1 MNDLEFTYADAD
13 THLNEIAELYS
24 YTEHPEFQLN
34 VKAFEDQMEMY
45 KLKPLWQQL
54 DKSQHESIIL
64 KLVDQLE
71 VLDNSLRMKAAR
83 TLLYLA
89 QGCWVE
95 VQSDEEQQSLSRY
108 NVMMLYRLGVFQAFI
123 ELLNLE
129 IENSTTASV
138 AIRKIAVSLADSAD
152 LRIILSV
159 LYIIT
164 EVMRAEKEMVDS
176 EYNELVDAFIQE
188 IGQPLG
194 DELLAVKLLGMITRF
209 CSGSAPHFPMKKV
222 LLLLWKV
229 SLVSLGGTDTLKKLK
244 SELNIIIIIIFTK
257 FNILDEYREKA
268 NLPLITEDT
277 LEISKTMR
285 ASSPPPTAAGN
296 DDNLPKRSRPFRRVR
311 NIAISEVVMLI
322 SFCFFHILS
331 ISHNLFLNNNLSLL
345 LKKKTTKK
353 CY

>member
-1 MNDLEFTYADAD
+1 MEFTYADAD

-24 YTEHPEFQLN
+24 YTEHPEFQHN

-54 DKSQHESIIL
+54 DKNQHEGIIL
-64 KLVDQLE
+64 MLIDQLE
-71 VLDNSLRMKAAR
+71 VLDNGLRMKAAR

-95 VQSDEEQQSLSRY
+95 VQSDEEQQSLSLY

-138 AIRKIAVSLADSAD
+138 AIRKIAVSLADSVD
-152 LRIILSV
+152 LRAILSV

-164 EVMRAEKEMVDS
+164 EVMRAEKDKEES
-176 EYNELVDAFIQE
+176 EYKELVDAFVQE
-188 IGQPLG
+188 IGQPMAG
-194 DELLAVKLLGMITRF
+194 EELLAVKLLGMITRF

-229 SLVSLGGTDTLKKLK
+229 SLVSLGGTETLKKLK
-244 SELNIIIIIIFTK
+244 SECTMTLKMIIF
-257 FNILDEYREKA
+257 LS
-268 NLPLITEDT
+268 
-277 LEISKTMR
+277 EI
-285 ASSPPPTAAGN
+285 
-296 DDNLPKRSRPFRRVR
+296 FR
-311 NIAISEVVMLI
+311 
-322 SFCFFHILS
+322 
-331 ISHNLFLNNNLSLL
+331 
-345 LKKKTTKK
+345 
-353 CY
+353 

>member
-1 MNDLEFTYADAD
+1 
-13 THLNEIAELYS
+13 
-24 YTEHPEFQLN
+24 
-34 VKAFEDQMEMY
+34 MEMY
-45 KLKPLWQQL
+45 KLKPLWQQF
-54 DKSQHESIIL
+54 DKTQHESIIQ

-129 IENSTTASV
+129 VENSTTASV

-152 LRIILSV
+152 LRVILSV

-164 EVMRAEKEMVDS
+164 EVMRAEKEKIDS
-176 EYNELVDAFIQE
+176 EHLELVEAFIQE
-188 IGQPLG
+188 IGQTMG

-244 SELNIIIIIIFTK
+244 S
-257 FNILDEYREKA
+257 A
-268 NLPLITEDT
+268 
-277 LEISKTMR
+277 
-285 ASSPPPTAAGN
+285 
-296 DDNLPKRSRPFRRVR
+296 
-311 NIAISEVVMLI
+311 
-322 SFCFFHILS
+322 
-331 ISHNLFLNNNLSLL
+331 
-345 LKKKTTKK
+345 
-353 CY
+353 

>member
-1 MNDLEFTYADAD
+1 MEFTYADAD

-24 YTEHPEFQLN
+24 YTEHNEFQFN

-54 DKSQHESIIL
+54 NKDQHQSIIL
-64 KLVDQLE
+64 KLIDQLE
-71 VLDNSLRMKAAR
+71 VLDNGLRMKAAR

-123 ELLNLE
+123 DLLNLE

-138 AIRKIAVSLADSAD
+138 AIRKIAVSLADSVD
-152 LRIILSV
+152 LRVILSV

-164 EVMRAEKEMVDS
+164 EVMRAEKEVPNS
-176 EYNELVDAFIQE
+176 EYQELVESFIQE
-188 IGQPLG
+188 ISQPIEG

-222 LLLLWKV
+222 LLLLWKI

-244 SELNIIIIIIFTK
+244 SELKKLKILHRINFS
-257 FNILDEYREKA
+257 FN
-268 NLPLITEDT
+268 
-277 LEISKTMR
+277 
-285 ASSPPPTAAGN
+285 
-296 DDNLPKRSRPFRRVR
+296 F
-311 NIAISEVVMLI
+311 
-322 SFCFFHILS
+322 
-331 ISHNLFLNNNLSLL
+331 
-345 LKKKTTKK
+345 
-353 CY
+353 